1 MITPNDEQEFLIQ
14 KAVEWFHSGTNQVF
28 EFAGP
33 PGAGKSFVL
42 NEIVTRI
49 GLDPLTEIAPM
60 SFTGSASL
68 VMRMKGLFSARTAHS
83 WIFNISAVPMKDK
96 NGKTMMDKL
105 MNCPIMIPKFI
116 PVKSLDPK
124 IKLIIVDEAYSMP
137 RTLRKTIEKFGIKIL
152 ACGDPNQLPP
162 VNDEPAFL
170 YDPRN
175 VYMLTKC
182 MRQLGR
188 DDINFISNRVSM
200 GLPLLNG
207 YHGNSLV
214 IDAEDLTDGMLLWAD
229 VVICGTNKTR
239 DSINKRIRALRGYT
253 SDLPGYGEKIVCR
266 NNNWLEGIKA
276 DNGYIINMCNG
287 LIGTVVNNPDVSS
300 FDGKMFSVDFM
311 PDLAP
316 SSIFMN
322 SRCNYNHMI
331 ADNENRIKIRNN
343 KWEPGNKMEFA
354 YCITSHIAQ
363 GSQFHKVVY
372 IEEYMHPSIQNKI
385 NLVGAS
391 RADQQLIYVK
401 RSYQKAIR

>member
-1 MITPNDEQEFLIQ
+1 MITPNDEQEFIIQ
-14 KAVEWFHSGTNQVF
+14 KAAEWFYNGNTQVF

-42 NEIVTRI
+42 NAIVDRL

-68 VMRMKGLFSARTAHS
+68 VMRMKGLVSARTAHS
-83 WIFNISAVPMKDK
+83 WIFTIVPEPMKDTK
-96 NGKTMMDKL
+96 GKVMMDKL
-105 MNCPIMIPKFI
+105 MNCPIMVPKFI
-116 PVKSLDPK
+116 PIKTLDPK
-124 IKLIIVDEAYSMP
+124 IKLIIIDEAYSMP
-137 RTLRKTIEKFGIKIL
+137 RSLRKTIEKFGLKIL

-170 YDPRN
+170 YDPQN

-207 YHGNSLV
+207 FHGNSLV

-229 VVICGTNKTR
+229 VVICGKNKTR
-239 DSINKRIRALRGYT
+239 DAINKKIRTLKGYT
-253 SDLPGYGEKIVCR
+253 SDLPSYGEKIVCR

-276 DNGYIINMCNG
+276 DNGYEINMCNG
-287 LIGTVVNNPDVSS
+287 LMGTVVNNPDVSS

-311 PDLAP
+311 PDLSP
-316 SSIFMN
+316 STIFMN

-331 ADNENRIKIRNN
+331 SDNENRLKIRNN

-363 GSQFHKVVY
+363 GGQFHKVVY

-401 RSYQKAIR
+401 RSYQKSFW

>member
-253 SDLPGYGEKIVCR
+253 SDLPMYGEKIVCR

-287 LIGTVVNNPDVSS
+287 LIGTVVNSPDVSS

>member
-1 MITPNDEQEFLIQ
+1 MITPNDGQEFVIER
-14 KAVEWFHSGTNQVF
+14 AVEWFYRGTSQVF
-28 EFAGP
+28 EFAGG
-33 PGAGKSFVL
+33 PGTGKSVVL
-42 NEIVTRI
+42 NEIVNRL

-68 VMRMKGLFSARTAHS
+68 VMRMKGLFSAKTAHS
-83 WIFNISAVPMKDK
+83 WIFNIIAEPMKDK
-96 NGKTMMDKL
+96 QGKPVMDNL
-105 MNCPIMIPKFI
+105 MNCPIMVPRFVPIKA
-116 PVKSLDPK
+116 LDPA

-137 RTLRKTIEKFGIKIL
+137 RSLRRTIEKFGIKIL

-170 YDPRN
+170 YDPAN
-175 VYMLTKC
+175 VLMLTKC
-182 MRQLGR
+182 MRQIGR
-188 DDINFISNRVSM
+188 EDINFISNRVSM

-214 IDAEDLTDGMLLWAD
+214 IDHEDLTDNMLLWAD
-229 VVICGTNKTR
+229 VVICGKNKTR
-239 DSINKRIRALRGYT
+239 DNINKRIRALKGYA
-253 SDLPGYGEKIVCR
+253 SNLPEYGEKLVCR
-266 NNNWLEGIKA
+266 NNNWLEGIKG
-276 DNGYIINMCNG
+276 DNGYVINMCNG
-287 LIGTVVNNPDVSS
+287 LIGTVANSPDVSS
-300 FDGKMFSVDFM
+300 FDGKMFSVDFV

-316 SSIFMN
+316 NTAFIN

-331 ADNENRIKIRNN
+331 ADNDNRIKIRNN
-343 KWEPGNKMEFA
+343 KWEPGNKMEYA

-401 RSYQKAIR
+401 RPYQKSF

>member
-1 MITPNDEQEFLIQ
+1 MITPNDGQEFVIE
-14 KAVEWFHSGTNQVF
+14 KAVEWFHRGTSQVF
-28 EFAGP
+28 EFAGG
-33 PGAGKSFVL
+33 PGTGKSFVL
-42 NEIVTRI
+42 NEIVKRL

-68 VMRMKGLFSARTAHS
+68 VMRMKGLFTAKTAHS
-83 WIFNISAVPMKDK
+83 WLFNIVAEPMRDK
-96 NGKTMMDKL
+96 MGKPIMDNL
-105 MNCPIMIPKFI
+105 MNCPIMVPKFI
-116 PVKSLDPK
+116 PIKSLDPE
-124 IKLIIVDEAYSMP
+124 IELIIVDEAYSMP
-137 RTLRKTIEKFGIKIL
+137 RSLRRTIEKFGIKIL

-170 YDPRN
+170 YDPTN
-175 VYMLTKC
+175 VLMLTEC

-188 DDINFISNRVSM
+188 EDINFIANRVSR

-214 IDAEDLTDGMLLWAD
+214 IDHEDLTDNMLLWAD
-229 VVICGTNKTR
+229 AVICGKNKTR
-239 DSINKRIRALRGYT
+239 DNINKRIRALKGYT
-253 SDLPGYGEKIVCR
+253 SNLPGYGEKLVCR
-266 NNNWLEGIKA
+266 NNNWLEGIKG
-276 DNGYIINMCNG
+276 DNGYVINMCNG
-287 LIGTVVNNPDVSS
+287 LIGTVANSPDVSS
-300 FDGKMFSVDFM
+300 FDGKMFSVDFI

-316 SSIFMN
+316 NTAFIN

-331 ADNENRIKIRNN
+331 ADNDNRIKIRNN
-343 KWEPGNKMEFA
+343 KWEPGNKMEYA

-401 RSYQKAIR
+401 RPYQKSF